1 VHGAPERCST
11 RASNPSTTLPPG
23 RAYIP
28 PLNVPCLASSA
39 RAARL
44 HTAGAFRTN
53 ARALFAG
60 RPRLAYQLHPPLL
73 RGVGLRK
80 KLQLGEWFTPVLRIL
95 ARLRRLRG
103 TPLDPFGRAH
113 VRRVERELI
122 PWYRDAVMHALARLE
137 PANAALVA
145 EIANAPESI
154 RGYEEIKLRSVAA
167 TRERV
172 KAMLERLG
180 S

>member
-1 VHGAPERCST
+1 MLDEGLEPVDDAAAGARVHPALERPVFGELGAR
-11 RASNPSTTLPPG
+11 
-23 RAYIP
+23 
-28 PLNVPCLASSA
+28 SA
-39 RAARL
+39 AA
-44 HTAGAFRTN
+44 HGAFRTN

-103 TPLDPFGRAH
+103 TPFDPFGRAH

-122 PWYRDAVMHALARLE
+122 PWYRDAVTHALARLE